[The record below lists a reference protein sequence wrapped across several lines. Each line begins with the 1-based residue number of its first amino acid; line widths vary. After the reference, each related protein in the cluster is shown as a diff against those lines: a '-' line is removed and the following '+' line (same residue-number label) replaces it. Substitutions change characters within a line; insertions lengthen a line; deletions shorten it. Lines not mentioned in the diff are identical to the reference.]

1 MRRFAAI
8 SAHLQKQYTRRWR
21 LYHFC
26 GFYYPIREVIPIAIY
41 HWNVGIVSR
50 GKGKSAV
57 AAAAYRSGEKLTNE
71 WDGMTHDYT
80 RKGGVVHTEIMLPP
94 HAPPSFS
101 DRSTLWN
108 SVELYE
114 KAGNAQLAREID
126 AALPIE
132 LSREEQI
139 RLVREY
145 CSSQFVSRGMCV
157 DFAIHDTDS
166 GNPHCHIMLTM
177 RPLNE
182 RGAWAA
188 KSKKEYDLDEN
199 GERIRLP
206 SGRYK
211 THKVDLTGWNDKD
224 NTLLWRKAWADFTND
239 FLERNGSPERI
250 DHRSN
255 AERGID
261 EIPTVHMGVAACQM
275 EKKGIA
281 TERGE
286 LNRSIKAANRLL
298 RDIKAQIGKL
308 KEWLLDVFKAKERLT
323 VTYNPDAPT
332 PKKWLQ
338 FLSELLQPE
347 DIPTLQEFLGYCL
360 LPTTKGQKMLMLI
373 GKGGEGK
380 SRIGLVMRSLL
391 GDSMNTTSIQK
402 VESNRFSRADLE
414 NKLLMVD
421 DDMDM
426 SALPKTNYIKSI
438 VTSECKM
445 DMERKGVQS
454 YQSQLYV
461 RFLCFGNGA
470 LTALHDKSDG
480 FFRRQIVLT
489 TKDRPAGR
497 ADDPFLVDKLLRE
510 KEGIFLWCLEGLHR
524 LIGNNYQ
531 FSISGKARENM
542 ETVKR
547 SSNNVIEFLQSEG
560 YIRFRADSEASSKAI
575 YEVYTRWCD
584 DNAQKP
590 MSANRVSSELAQ
602 NEQLYNVEATNNVHV
617 GGKRV
622 RGFVGIEV
630 VNPPPY

>member
-1 MRRFAAI
+1 MRIFEIVKENVNLREAAELYGIDVNRYGKALCPFHNDRNPSLYVADDHYYCFACGEHGDVIDFVGRLFQLSPYNAARKLMADFHLSPDKPP
-8 SAHLQKQYTRRWR
+8 SAAALHAKRIRTEAQQLMENERLCFSVLSDYARVLRDWKMRYTPQSPDVPVHAWFVEACHKLDQAEYYLDILCAGDSFERAEVVQQQMAGGKLDRLRQRLEKFTRRKSKMDMTPQAWPDWYDGKHINEVLFCQQFLDKHPMKCVRGR
-21 LYHFC
+21 LFTVD
-26 GFYYPIREVIPIAIY
+26 GLIEDEGQIGNLILEEISGVLTSGLSKVVTNLLASI
-41 HWNVGIVSR
+41 
-50 GKGKSAV
+50 KLQ
-57 AAAAYRSGEKLTNE
+57 AYS
-71 WDGMTHDYT
+71 
-80 RKGGVVHTEIMLPP
+80 PP
-94 HAPPSFS
+94 
-101 DRSTLWN
+101 
-108 SVELYE
+108 
-114 KAGNAQLAREID
+114 
-126 AALPIE
+126 LPIE
-132 LSREEQI
+132 TDRIHVSNGTYFI
-139 RLVREY
+139 DGSFTVVKSY
-145 CSSQFVSRGMCV
+145 C
-157 DFAIHDTDS
+157 
-166 GNPHCHIMLTM
+166 N
-177 RPLNE
+177 N
-182 RGAWAA
+182 
-188 KSKKEYDLDEN
+188 
-199 GERIRLP
+199 
-206 SGRYK
+206 
-211 THKVDLTGWNDKD
+211 
-224 NTLLWRKAWADFTND
+224 
-239 FLERNGSPERI
+239 
-250 DHRSN
+250 
-255 AERGID
+255 
-261 EIPTVHMGVAACQM
+261 
-275 EKKGIA
+275 
-281 TERGE
+281 
-286 LNRSIKAANRLL
+286 
-298 RDIKAQIGKL
+298 
-308 KEWLLDVFKAKERLT
+308 RLT
-323 VTYNPDAPT
+323 VAYNPDAPT

-524 LIGNNYQ
+524 LIGDNYQ
-531 FSISGKARENM
+531 FTVSSKAKENM

-575 YEVYTRWCD
+575 YEAYTRWCD

-602 NEQLYNVEATNNVHV
+602 NERLYNVEATNNVHV

-622 RGFVGIEV
+622 RGFMGIEV
-630 VNPPPY
+630 VNPLPY

>member
-1 MRRFAAI
+1 MRIFEIVKENINLREAAELYGIDVNRYGKALCPFHNDRHPSLYVADDHYYCFACGEHGDVIDFVGRLFQLSPYDA
-8 SAHLQKQYTRRWR
+8 ARKLMTDFHLSPDK
-21 LYHFC
+21 
-26 GFYYPIREVIPIAIY
+26 PP
-41 HWNVGIVSR
+41 S
-50 GKGKSAV
+50 
-57 AAAAYRSGEKLTNE
+57 AAALHAKRI
-71 WDGMTHDYT
+71 
-80 RKGGVVHTEIMLPP
+80 RTE
-94 HAPPSFS
+94 
-101 DRSTLWN
+101 
-108 SVELYE
+108 
-114 KAGNAQLAREID
+114 AQQLME
-126 AALPIE
+126 
-132 LSREEQI
+132 
-139 RLVREY
+139 
-145 CSSQFVSRGMCV
+145 
-157 DFAIHDTDS
+157 
-166 GNPHCHIMLTM
+166 
-177 RPLNE
+177 NE
-182 RGAWAA
+182 RLCFSVLSDYARVLRNWKVRYAPQSPDQPVHA
-188 KSKKEYDLDEN
+188 RFTEACRKLDE
-199 GERIRLP
+199 
-206 SGRYK
+206 
-211 THKVDLTGWNDKD
+211 
-224 NTLLWRKAWADFTND
+224 
-239 FLERNGSPERI
+239 
-250 DHRSN
+250 
-255 AERGID
+255 
-261 EIPTVHMGVAACQM
+261 
-275 EKKGIA
+275 
-281 TERGE
+281 TE
-286 LNRSIKAANRLL
+286 
-298 RDIKAQIGKL
+298 
-308 KEWLLDVFKAKERLT
+308 
-323 VTYNPDAPT
+323 Y
-332 PKKWLQ
+332 
-338 FLSELLQPE
+338 
-347 DIPTLQEFLGYCL
+347 YCL

-421 DDMDM
+421 DDMDL

-510 KEGIFLWCLEGLHR
+510 KEGILLWCLEGLHR
-524 LIGNNYQ
+524 LIRNNYQ

-560 YIRFRADSEASSKAI
+560 YIRFKADSEASSKAI
-575 YEVYTRWCD
+575 YEAYTRWCD

-602 NEQLYNVEATNNVHV
+602 NERFYNVEATNNVHV

-630 VNPPPY
+630 VNPLPY